1 MQFRKGLIAAATAAA
16 VMSTGAVA
24 VQAEETTGTSATATT
39 KPAETTEPTTTAKPT
54 TTPTKKPAAPS
65 KPTTTPT
72 KKPTAPS
79 KPTVKDNNSNTDQGS
94 SVKDMS
100 PAEIRDWIAVFTAV
114 IGALGTLFAFMDK
127 YMRP

>member
-24 VQAEETTGTSATATT
+24 VQAEETPGTSTTATTTATATD
-39 KPAETTEPTTTAKPT
+39 TAKKT
-54 TTPTKKPAAPS
+54 EKKDSTATA

-79 KPTVKDNNSNTDQGS
+79 KPNVKDNNSNTDQGS

>member
-24 VQAEETTGTSATATT
+24 VQAEETTGTSTTATTTAT
-39 KPAETTEPTTTAKPT
+39 KPAEKTDSTAT
-54 TTPTKKPAAPS
+54 AQ
-65 KPTTTPT
+65 PTTTPT

-79 KPTVKDNNSNTDQGS
+79 KPNVKDNNSNTDQGS

>member
-1 MQFRKGLIAAATAAA
+1 MQFRKGLVAAATAAA

-24 VQAEETTGTSATATT
+24 VQAQETTTTAPTTTTSKPADKKTT
-39 KPAETTEPTTTAKPT
+39 KPTTTA
-54 TTPTKKPAAPS
+54 TKKPNPA
-65 KPTTTPT
+65 KPTIQN
-72 KKPTAPS
+72 
-79 KPTVKDNNSNTDQGS
+79 DNNKNKKDGS

-114 IGALGTLFAFMDK
+114 IGALGTLFAFLDK